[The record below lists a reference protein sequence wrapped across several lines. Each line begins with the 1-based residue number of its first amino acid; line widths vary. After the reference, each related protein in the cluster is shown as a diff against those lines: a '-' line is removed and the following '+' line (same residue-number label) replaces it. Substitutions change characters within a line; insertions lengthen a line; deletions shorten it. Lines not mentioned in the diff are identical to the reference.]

1 MIQRRIFVFFMAIGI
16 IGLMG
21 AGLAGLGGALAG
33 SPAEMGDG
41 VHRLALQVSD
51 NDPQKMNTVL
61 NVAAN
66 VSRHYSEIGE
76 EVEIEIV
83 AFNRGLHMLRQD
95 TSPVAERIVNFS
107 QSMPNV
113 TFQACGNTLDS
124 MTKKEGKTPQ
134 LFEFAEH
141 VQAGVVRLIELNEA
155 GWTIVRP

>member
-1 MIQRRIFVFFMAIGI
+1 MLQRRIFLLILAIG
-16 IGLMG
+16 MV
-21 AGLAGLGGALAG
+21 GLAATGGVLAD
-33 SPAEMGDG
+33 SDDG

-51 NDPQKMNTVL
+51 NDPQKMNAVL

-66 VSRHYSEIGE
+66 VSRYYSEIGE

-95 TSPVAERIVNFS
+95 TSPVAERITNFS

-113 TFQACGNTLDS
+113 TFQACGNTLTS
-124 MTKKEGKTPQ
+124 MTKKEGKAPP
-134 LFEFAEH
+134 LFEFAQH